1 MMELSNI
8 GLKIAMQTIKNLKEN
23 MSTMNKEIN

>member
-8 GLKIAMQTIKNLKEN
+8 GLKITTQTIKNVKEN

>member
-8 GLKIAMQTIKNLKEN
+8 GLKIVMQTIKNLKEN
-23 MSTMNKEIN
+23 MSTMNKEMN